1 MESDKVLGLIA
12 VGWLVGAILL
22 FARLIRRGRKLAE
35 ALAMQHP
42 ETYEALGRPQPG
54 YLQSAR
60 QSRFAQ
66 FVAGREYENLD
77 DPALSAQFED
87 YRKAEARLL
96 LSLLASLGVVA
107 LLVLAVRHV
116 A

>member
-1 MESDKVLGLIA
+1 MDSDKILGLIA
-12 VGWLVGAILL
+12 LGWLVGAVLL
-22 FARLIRRGRKLAE
+22 VARFVRRGR
-35 ALAMQHP
+35 ALAAALGNQHP

-54 YLQSAR
+54 YLQSVR
-60 QSRFAQ
+60 RSRFAR
-66 FVAGREYENLD
+66 FVASREYENLG

-96 LSLLASLGVVA
+96 LFLLASLGIVA